1 MGSKTLNDIF
11 YKPDIGAS
19 GAVEK
24 GKFDDGL
31 DVADGFIEG
40 NKPANNKL
48 SAFAATTSA
57 DLASVISDEVGTG
70 KLLFSSVI
78 GNLVVSNWTTRVPA
92 EENEWGSVCWSPEL
106 ELFCAVASSG
116 TDDRV
121 MTSPDGINWTSRTSA
136 DDNGW
141 DSVCWSPEL
150 ELFCAVSYSGTGNR
164 VMTSPDGINWT
175 SRTSAA
181 DNGWYSVCW
190 SPELGLFVAVAW
202 SGVGTKVMT
211 SLFYK

>member
-1 MGSKTLNDIF
+1 MGSKTLNNIF

-57 DLASVISDEVGTG
+57 DLAGVISDEEGTG

-78 GNLVVSNWTTRVPA
+78 GNLVVSNWTIRV
-92 EENEWGSVCWSPEL
+92 
-106 ELFCAVASSG
+106 
-116 TDDRV
+116 
-121 MTSPDGINWTSRTSA
+121 
-136 DDNGW
+136 
-141 DSVCWSPEL
+141 
-150 ELFCAVSYSGTGNR
+150 
-164 VMTSPDGINWT
+164 
-175 SRTSAA
+175 SAA
-181 DNGWYSVCW
+181 DNKWNSVCW
-190 SPELGLFVAVAW
+190 SPELGLFAAVANT
-202 SGVGTKVMT
+202 GVGNRVMT